1 MQVQERQEDYSVVE
15 VEDWTT
21 AISDGLCI
29 ARRRSGMNGEML
41 VELDV
46 NHATTERDARN
57 RNAFLCATDE
67 QVSARIKDG
76 TYMIT
81 DLDFWYSGI

>member
-1 MQVQERQEDYSVVE
+1 MQVQVREYFVVQ
-15 VEDWTT
+15 VEDWTA

-29 ARRRSGMNGEML
+29 ARRRAGMNGETW

-46 NHATTERDARN
+46 NHAATERDARN
-57 RNAFLCATDE
+57 RNAFLRATDE
-67 QVSARIKDG
+67 EVSARIKDG